1 MKRTW
6 TVIVGTKT
14 FSMVLMEES
23 LDRAGAL
30 REARM
35 IWPACEVSA

>member
-1 MKRTW
+1 MMRTC
-6 TVIVGTKT
+6 TVIVDAKT
-14 FSMVLMEES
+14 LSMALMEES

-35 IWPACEVSA
+35 IWPECEVSA